1 MSEICKF
8 PFADPARTSFT
19 LENGSFVGSGE
30 LLASFTMINITDQA
44 FLSDKKSQGW
54 QVFVSNM
61 PLDHGFYWFMFI
73 KTGEKLKVRYPQNA
87 TILDNAT
94 FEMWYTRVNKPL
106 VLGNLTNT
114 RYLPL
119 MNKLQYLKF
128 GKIEGVELQDSIQTS
143 EFSYN
148 SLTRTLTLDEVQN
161 VLKYFHGLGG
171 VSLWW
176 IKSGKVAKT
185 SYSLASLVQPLISND
200 INFFKIED
208 LTEEQNFFINYKQGG
223 TVLPYEET
231 ALKKLYINDKVYY
244 LGQVTYSCEERTEPE
259 Q

>member
-1 MSEICKF
+1 M
-8 PFADPARTSFT
+8 
-19 LENGSFVGSGE
+19 
-30 LLASFTMINITDQA
+30 
-44 FLSDKKSQGW
+44 
-54 QVFVSNM
+54 
-61 PLDHGFYWFMFI
+61 
-73 KTGEKLKVRYPQNA
+73 
-87 TILDNAT
+87 
-94 FEMWYTRVNKPL
+94 
-106 VLGNLTNT
+106 
-114 RYLPL
+114 
-119 MNKLQYLKF
+119 
-128 GKIEGVELQDSIQTS
+128 
-143 EFSYN
+143 
-148 SLTRTLTLDEVQN
+148 
-161 VLKYFHGLGG
+161 
-171 VSLWW
+171 WW